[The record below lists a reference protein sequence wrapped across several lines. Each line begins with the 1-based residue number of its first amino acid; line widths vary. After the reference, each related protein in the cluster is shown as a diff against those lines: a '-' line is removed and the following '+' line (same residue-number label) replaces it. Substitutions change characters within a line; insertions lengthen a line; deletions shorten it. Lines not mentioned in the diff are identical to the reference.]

1 MFKYEYIYTL
11 GLLYLI
17 IFSKV
22 LPIESHLIN
31 AFKFYIYY
39 STLFLTVKIAM
50 KQKSRRNIP
59 KNRESTIF

>member
-1 MFKYEYIYTL
+1 MNIYTL

-31 AFKFYIYY
+31 AFQVLYL
-39 STLFLTVKIAM
+39 LFHTVFNSKNSNETEE
-50 KQKSRRNIP
+50 QK
-59 KNRESTIF
+59 KHT